1 MLGANCHR
9 EVHVSNTQLPQV
21 IVERKRGELSGSLKS
36 KDYGNQQP
44 SPNSLGKVQ
53 RLSRKGVGPFLGR
66 PEVPRIHY
74 LDDDIVHTIK
84 KLVGKCNQLVVGSNP
99 TPGASVHEQ
108 RQEPLFLLYL
118 WAFWLVLTLSILLL
132 MQDSHFL

>member
-1 MLGANCHR
+1 LLGANCHR

-66 PEVPRIHY
+66 PEAPRIHY

-99 TPGASVHEQ
+99 TPGANKI
-108 RQEPLFLLYL
+108 
-118 WAFWLVLTLSILLL
+118 LV
-132 MQDSHFL
+132 